1 MIKAIIPATL
11 LLACTVSARGACIQ
25 VDIAGK
31 WTAYSILQDNTGKLA
46 WTACTLAV
54 NAQGKFTTATSF
66 CKGLGRTLPVHGVL
80 TIEAPTKCLF
90 DGSMTNSQGVT
101 APIQVT
107 LSLDKQTAAGV
118 GGRSGHDNVFTLSM
132 VRIQ

>member
-11 LLACTVSARGACIQ
+11 LLACAASAQGACTQ
-25 VDIAGK
+25 ADIAGE

-46 WTACTLAV
+46 WTACTLAI

-80 TIEAPTKCLF
+80 TTEAATKCLF
-90 DGSMTNSQGVT
+90 EGSMTNTQDVT
-101 APIQVT
+101 VPIQVT
-107 LSLDKQTAAGV
+107 LSLDKQTA
-118 GGRSGHDNVFTLSM
+118 N
-132 VRIQ
+132 